1 MIKRIL
7 AVASLL
13 LSGAVAGVFYW
24 GPAVVENRM
33 NPVTSAANTWPVS
46 DKARDLHGRLMI
58 ADLHSDALLWDRDL
72 LQFGTTGHSDI
83 PRLAQGNVA
92 LQVFSTVTKSPRGQS
107 YSHNSSDAPDNITA
121 LIIGQLRPFKSWFSL
136 SERALDQAQ
145 RLQAMADQAPQ
156 QLQLIR
162 TQQDLAGLLAR
173 RARGDRVLGAI
184 LATEGAHPLEGDL
197 GNLARLDEAGFRII
211 GLTHFFDNEL
221 GGSLHGSQ
229 GPDAGLSDFGRD
241 VIAQMHQR
249 GLIVDVAHGS
259 PQLVRDVLAL
269 PDVTPILSHTGI
281 HSQCQTPRNLPD
293 DLLQAIALKG
303 GIVGIGYWSDV
314 NCGGQPNDIAASI
327 IAAIELLGEDHVAL
341 GSDFDGAVG
350 VPFDAAHLAILTQAL
365 LGNGLAEPQIAKV
378 MGGNMIEFLA
388 RHLPR

>member
-7 AVASLL
+7 AVAFLL
-13 LSGAVAGVFYW
+13 LSGAVAGVLYW

-46 DKARDLHGRLMI
+46 DKARDLHSRLMI

-121 LIIGQLRPFKSWFSL
+121 LVIGQLRPFKSWFSL
-136 SERALDQAQ
+136 SERALDQAN

-156 QLQLIR
+156 QLQVIR

-173 RARGDRVLGAI
+173 RAMGDRVLGAI

-197 GNLARLDEAGFRII
+197 GNLARLDDAGFRII

-221 GGSLHGSQ
+221 GGSLHGNQ

-281 HSQCQTPRNLPD
+281 YSQCQTPRNLPD

-365 LGNGLAEPQIAKV
+365 LDNGLTEPQIAKV
-378 MGGNMIEFLA
+378 MGGNMIGFLA

>member
-13 LSGAVAGVFYW
+13 LSGAVAGVLYW

-83 PRLAQGNVA
+83 PRLAQGNVT